1 MSGITQNYDNHS
13 KSPSKYFLLALGLI
27 GAHMIWAFF
36 VMATAFSLSSL
47 MSGLFT
53 IAILMIAFYARRHAL
68 GVQDRVIRLE
78 EQIRLERILGSES
91 REEIHGMATEQLIG
105 LRFASDGEVAALFR
119 TIVEENIED
128 RKEIKKRVKVWRP
141 DHQRI

>member
-1 MSGITQNYDNHS
+1 MSSITQNYDNHS
-13 KSPSKYFLLALGLI
+13 KSPPKYFMVASALI
-27 GAHMIWAFF
+27 GAHMIWAMF
-36 VMATAFSLSSL
+36 VMATAFSLSSV
-47 MSGLFT
+47 MSGLFA
-53 IAILMIAFYARRHAL
+53 IGILMIAFYARLHAL

-91 REEIHGMATEQLIG
+91 REDIHGMATGQLIG

-119 TIVEENIED
+119 TIVEEDIED
-128 RKEIKKRVKVWRP
+128 RNEIKKRVKVWRA